1 MGWVGGWSWEP
12 AALPLPFSHCLHAG
26 PLCAVCSLPPFPG
39 KQLKILVDH
48 NDPSFIEER
57 RRSLDGFMGKLLG
70 VPHVASMLPV
80 QIFLGFFEQVS
91 RQDMHTDMDTDW
103 GRSLTEMRS
112 VVIGVGDMPQ
122 VGETLVFSL
131 QHRYRLHE

>member
-1 MGWVGGWSWEP
+1 V
-12 AALPLPFSHCLHAG
+12 PLPFSHCLYAG
-26 PLCAVCSLPPFPG
+26 PLCAVYSLPPFPG

-91 RQDMHTDMDTDW
+91 RQETHEEIHLDR
-103 GRSLTEMRS
+103 GRLLKCA
-112 VVIGVGDMPQ
+112 V
-122 VGETLVFSL
+122 
-131 QHRYRLHE
+131 